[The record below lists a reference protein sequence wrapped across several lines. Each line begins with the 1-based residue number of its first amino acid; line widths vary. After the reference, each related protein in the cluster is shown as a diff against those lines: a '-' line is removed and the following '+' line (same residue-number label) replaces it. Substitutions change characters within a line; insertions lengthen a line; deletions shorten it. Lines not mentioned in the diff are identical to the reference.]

1 MESVIVMR
9 GRGKCHLRSID
20 LVLAEMTNGIDAS
33 GLTAGAS
40 IFGELAADL
49 AAEGDLPD
57 LLNRFLEPLLRI
69 SGASAGAVRAVT
81 DDGEHLQLIGSLGL
95 PDQVSRAERSV
106 HRGCGACGAAASGEI
121 PVWDSDLST
130 CARHSG
136 AAFFGAE
143 VRRMVAVPLRY
154 RGRVLGVYNLF
165 FLHGDKPEPEVSA
178 VLKSIGDLLGLALHN
193 AQLERENLRVSVMNE
208 RQLLAG
214 EVHDAVA
221 QTLAYMKMRL
231 PLLQDAML
239 QHDDER
245 SMKYFTDVK
254 RAVGEAHASLRE
266 ILTHFRTRMDPQGLL
281 HALRGIASGF
291 LDRTGIALEF
301 DSRITELQLS
311 VEQEVQVFLIVQEAL
326 ANIAKHSLARQARL
340 AIRRTPQQIEIVIED
355 DGSGMAAMA
364 LVSHQSASG
373 SQSHFGTEIMQ
384 ERAQRLGGTL
394 QLSEREGGGTRVRL
408 LLPAGIDKGKA

>member
-1 MESVIVMR
+1 MR
-9 GRGKCHLRSID
+9 ILE
-20 LVLAEMTNGIDAS
+20 VLTDKPAGTATLPVAGIFAEI
-33 GLTAGAS
+33 TAG
-40 IFGELAADL
+40 LANGNDL
-49 AAEGDLPD
+49 ET
-57 LLNRFLEPLLRI
+57 LLSRFLVPLLRLA
-69 SGASAGAVRAVT
+69 GAQAGAVRTLTEDGQHMQLVGAV
-81 DDGEHLQLIGSLGL
+81 GL
-95 PDQVSRAERSV
+95 PPEVLAAEQRV
-106 HRGCGACGAAASGEI
+106 DRHCGFCGAAADTDTLTWGT
-121 PVWDSDLST
+121 DLRA
-130 CARHSG
+130 CARHC
-136 AAFFGAE
+136 AATYFGQGCQR
-143 VRRMVAVPLRY
+143 VLAVPLRH
-154 RGRVLGVYNLF
+154 RDTVLGIYTLF
-165 FLHGDKPEPEVSA
+165 FGAGTALGPDIEA
-178 VLKSIGDLLGLALHN
+178 VLRSIGELLGLALHN
-193 AQLERENLRVSVMNE
+193 ARLERENLRATVMNE

-245 SMKYFTDVK
+245 SMKYFGDVK

-281 HALRGIASGF
+281 HALRGVAGGF

-301 DSRITELQLS
+301 DNRATDLRLS

-340 AIRRTPQQIEIVIED
+340 AIVQTPHQIEIVIED

-384 ERAQRLGGTL
+384 ERARRLGGSV

-408 LLPAGIDKGKA
+408 TLPAQRSGGPP

>member
-1 MESVIVMR
+1 MR
-9 GRGKCHLRSID
+9 LLEAHTDKPAGAAALPVAGIF
-20 LVLAEMTNGIDAS
+20 AEI
-33 GLTAGAS
+33 TAG
-40 IFGELAADL
+40 LANGNDL
-49 AAEGDLPD
+49 ET
-57 LLNRFLEPLLRI
+57 LLSSFLAPLLRLA
-69 SGASAGAVRAVT
+69 GAQAGAVRT
-81 DDGEHLQLIGSLGL
+81 LTEDGQRMQLVGAIGL
-95 PDQVSRAERSV
+95 PPEVVAAEQLVDR
-106 HRGCGACGAAASGEI
+106 HCGYCGIAADTDTLTWGTDLRGCARRCAAMY
-121 PVWDSDLST
+121 
-130 CARHSG
+130 
-136 AAFFGAE
+136 FGQSCQR
-143 VRRMVAVPLRY
+143 VLAVPLRH
-154 RGRVLGVYNLF
+154 RDTVLGIYTLF
-165 FLHGDKPEPEVSA
+165 FGAGGELGPDVEA
-178 VLKSIGDLLGLALHN
+178 VLRSIGELLGLALHN
-193 AQLERENLRVSVMNE
+193 ARLERENLRATVMNE

-245 SMKYFTDVK
+245 SMKYFGDVK

-266 ILTHFRTRMDPQGLL
+266 ILTHFRTRIDPQGLL
-281 HALRGIASGF
+281 HALRGIAGGF

-301 DSRITELQLS
+301 DCRATDLRLS

-340 AIRRTPQQIEIVIED
+340 AIVQTPQQIEIVVED

-384 ERAQRLGGTL
+384 ERAQRLGGSV

-408 LLPAGIDKGKA
+408 TLPVQRSEGMP